1 MMEKLFLVKDKLKSI
16 YSKFDIWIRHGL
28 TFLLAFLSFF
38 VIGKEIGYN
47 SMLSS
52 PFVCIGAAIVCALF
66 PINVTVVLA
75 AVFILIHLFSLS
87 LELAIIAVLVM
98 LIVYL
103 LYFRLAPKTGVFV
116 ILTPLLFCLN
126 VPYVIPIVAA
136 LTVGITGII
145 PTICGVFIYYLVS
158 FAANYSTVITTLDA
172 DNALANIK
180 FIFNNIITNKE
191 MIVVMMAFA
200 LTIVIVY
207 VIKRLS
213 IKYSWMIAIVAGG
226 VMDALIQIITLAI
239 MDVDFGVFWMIFGHI
254 IAMAIGFVL
263 HFFVFAVDYTSTEYV
278 QFEDDD
284 YYYYVKAIP
293 KISVT
298 GRDVKIKKI
307 NSHVETK
314 GFVHTEGVEEDVEEN
329 LGNTSVNVLENTQA
343 LDIEKINL

>member
-1 MMEKLFLVKDKLKSI
+1 MMEKLFIIKDKVKSI

-47 SMLSS
+47 SMLAS

-66 PINVTVVLA
+66 PVNVTVVLA
-75 AVFILIHLFSLS
+75 AVFILLHLFGLS
-87 LELAIIAVLVM
+87 LELAIIAVLVL

-103 LYFRLAPKTGVFV
+103 LYFRLAPKTGILM

-126 VPYVIPIVAA
+126 VPYVIPVVAG

-172 DNALANIK
+172 DNALSNIK

-191 MIVVMMAFA
+191 MIVVMLAFS

-213 IKYSWMIAIVAGG
+213 IKYSWFIAIISGG
-226 VMDALIQIITLAI
+226 VVDAMIQIITLSI

-254 IAMAIGFVL
+254 IAIAIGIIL
-263 HFFVFAVDYTSTEYV
+263 HFMVFAVDYSATEYV

-284 YYYYVKAIP
+284 YYYYVKAVP

-307 NSHVETK
+307 NSHTETQ
-314 GFVHTEGVEEDVEEN
+314 GFVHTEGVEEDTEM
-329 LGNTSVNVLENTQA
+329 LDNTQT
-343 LDIEKINL
+343 LIDIEKINL